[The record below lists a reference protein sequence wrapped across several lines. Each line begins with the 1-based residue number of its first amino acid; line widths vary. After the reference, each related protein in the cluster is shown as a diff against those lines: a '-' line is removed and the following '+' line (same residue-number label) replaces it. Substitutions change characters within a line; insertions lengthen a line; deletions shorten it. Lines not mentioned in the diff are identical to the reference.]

1 MIRISPVLL
10 LVIVI
15 LAAIFF
21 AYGLLHLLVR
31 YLIKIPSFSSISQSN
46 RNRETSSSSSSSTG
60 SQVFQRQLQQ
70 LFLLHDSGVDQALI
84 ETLPI
89 FYYKDIIITGLK
101 EPFDCAV
108 CLCEFSDSDVL
119 RLLPLCGHAFHI
131 QCIDTWLLSNSTC
144 PLCRNLIISS
154 GICPKLSN
162 FNESASR
169 IMRRDPWHCLNEE
182 VGNTENHHNNNSGIV
197 QENGGEMRVFSI
209 RLGKF
214 RNINEIGSDK
224 GITHGE
230 EEEEEEEVISRCN
243 LDGRRCYSMGTYEYV
258 LGSEVQIALSNN
270 GRNRYE
276 NQNQNQNQGFCNNQ
290 EKDGKKISARTRG
303 ESYSV
308 SKIWLWS
315 KKDSCSSVTNN
326 NNNIVV

>member
-1 MIRISPVLL
+1 MSRISPVLL

-31 YLIKIPSFSSISQSN
+31 YLIKRPSFSSISQSN
-46 RNRETSSSSSSSTG
+46 RNRDTSLG
-60 SQVFQRQLQQ
+60 SQAFQRQLQQ
-70 LFLLHDSGVDQALI
+70 LFLLHDSGLDQALI

-89 FYYKDIIITGLK
+89 FYYKDIIMGLK

-131 QCIDTWLLSNSTC
+131 HCIDTWLLSNSTC
-144 PLCRNLIISS
+144 PLCRSLIISS
-154 GICPKLSN
+154 GIGISPALSN
-162 FNESASR
+162 FNEPTT
-169 IMRRDPWHCLNEE
+169 RRDRWHCLSEE
-182 VGNTENHHNNNSGIV
+182 VGNLENHNNAGIV

-214 RNINEIGSDK
+214 RNINQN
-224 GITHGE
+224 GE
-230 EEEEEEEVISRCN
+230 NRSSQGEEEEVISSSSSCN
-243 LDGRRCYSMGTYEYV
+243 LDGRRCYSMGTFEYV
-258 LGSEVQIALSNN
+258 VGSEVQVALSNN
-270 GRNRYE
+270 AKNRYE
-276 NQNQNQNQGFCNNQ
+276 NGHGVCNNQ

-315 KKDSCSSVTNN
+315 KKDSSSVTNN
-326 NNNIVV
+326 NVVTSLNVGMPIFERPQLV